1 MGGGNDSYMSS
12 NPEFEGDFIV
22 RALHEYHTDSRGH
35 LSFAQFQ
42 YIKVKHCEE
51 SGWWLGESENNCGWF
66 PSNRV
71 ERVAAVYETEITSE
85 DYDQIRTGL
94 DGVETQFLGEPVSES
109 ILDNMHDYPSALGRT
124 RAGQLAF
131 PPSQLSVPQVSYG
144 PDSSST
150 DMENDMFYHH
160 TISSTTSLNNSD
172 TSYAYSDFIAE
183 VTLYVDELRDAT
195 TKGLIDRYQ
204 PIVANIISCVKALL
218 IFTNTIAK
226 ESEVLQNYPDLARSR
241 RIILRALGKLYSKCR
256 VANGSQALTTMKQRQ
271 FAMEKLSVFSGQ
283 VLGGITDFATRAR
296 EIGLRIKAESSS
308 EPSNVSRE
316 LDMVLM
322 ASGEVES
329 STPSISSSSHG
340 RPRRRVSRANSA
352 KGFKSF
358 NAVRQWRTE
367 HLQKHNAARK
377 SVEYLLAEYMECLNG
392 GNGIVGMEDVLRMTI
407 QAGQAIQIF
416 LVSSEE
422 MKSRTNIKEDEDH
435 AANKILLSATLGE
448 LFGYIQIL
456 ENAPSAKSQSTEII
470 LNKFMSLSSIM
481 LRCLVDLETQSK
493 TTQSSR
499 DQEQSSRKGSISQ
512 DEEYETESVLPA
524 PPAEASETVTGTDM
538 GDKSSACESTAA
550 TSIGDYDVPS
560 KATTSRNT
568 ALARS
573 KHTSSVGQVVPL
585 NRKFISHNSMN
596 DRNKRQTGS
605 SHSPQGDNQY
615 PNPEATYSEAHDLER
630 NPPADSYRPNHD
642 SAVVIMSAKTTPH
655 HSLINAKKSSSPSI
669 SIVDEEPWGHKEPM
683 ARERSQDQRHKKEKS
698 QDDMGGTIKDAERKI
713 TAIFMLPTTE
723 RSMLTEE
730 SVTTTSA
737 SEQHPLSRNAAYDQ
751 DTMAPPTPT
760 LRPQFASESNKPVSS
775 TSRSPRMRTSDSS
788 GRHSRVSGSRQGAVS
803 RNGQTRP
810 SADTERPMTED
821 SGIIGLGVSVPTG
834 TRPRNSSSAS
844 NSGQGSGSGSGS
856 IPRAPGMARTRSPI
870 PPSPRLESSR
880 RMPRSDNSIH
890 PHSPNLGPESRPTSR
905 AGSHTANLNPSS
917 ISGSRR
923 GSEHSI
929 RSDISGRRKSNDSH
943 SLRENDARQDNSGRR
958 PSSSLSGPRRN
969 SKNLISAPASI
980 VRSEQPRARQD
991 ERLSRSSTPTAS
1003 HIQTFQDGSGPRRPN
1018 KNQHRDSVYSNI
1030 SVATDNSRH
1039 SRSGLPAS
1047 PILRARNHNQ
1057 DAGGKGRHSSDNSSV
1072 TSEWSQLQHHNQQ
1085 QQSQQ
1090 TRGGPNLPSY
1100 RPRPNRVGQAK
1111 VRASSELKQEAA
1123 GTITSTATPWFLE
1136 NDYEPDEV
1144 LYSENGTLVAAT
1156 LDAYIEIL
1164 TSHKNAPDAAF
1175 VMTFFTT
1182 FRLYVDP
1189 VELTNLLIKRFVM
1202 PPPELSDFDRLIWAQ
1217 QKQERVQKRV
1227 YIAFKTWAEGYWV
1240 TEKDRSAFKPIME
1253 FVTRE
1258 MTEALPGPAGRLLD
1272 TLNQLVAKRR
1282 SLGLHIR
1289 SQTINKA
1296 HSYDRINQIAQEHYS
1311 GSSESNNI
1319 NTGSN
1324 GSSKPFAT
1332 VKDRSANSF
1341 KSATSSRRGI
1351 VGFGS
1356 GDSSQS
1362 RGPPVPLVNKALL
1375 NALSNELTLT
1385 KIPVTDIKPIE
1396 LARQLTIMVGKL
1408 YYDIPY
1414 LELLVKEHPKCS
1426 AMVQVSNKITIWV
1439 TDTIVDEQDVKKR
1452 IGVVKHWIEVGEEC
1466 LKLNNF
1472 DTLTAISSAIESTP
1486 VRRLYNT
1493 WEGINKAY
1501 YERAMQLNKVI
1512 SSNHNYKDY
1521 KAKLKTVTAPC
1532 IPFLGRYFT
1541 VISFIEDGN
1550 SMYKDPNPPPVP
1562 GTSSTSP
1569 TPTPASNRKLLRYG
1583 RFYQLAKAIQEFRDF
1598 QGVYELLEVPR
1609 LRDYILK
1616 CMENLD
1622 HDRNYRKSLAIEPRR
1637 PAPATPGGSGYGMA
1651 GGNGGHRASSGPK
1664 GLFHNGISNSEM
1676 NGSSMPAKLNKLSF
1690 FRKSAR
1696 NDRS

>member
-51 SGWWLGESENNCGWF
+51 SGWWLGESENSCGWF

-94 DGVETQFLGEPVSES
+94 DGVETQFLGEPVSETL
-109 ILDNMHDYPSALGRT
+109 LDNTHDYPSALGRT

-172 TSYAYSDFIAE
+172 TSYAYSDFVAE
-183 VTLYVDELRDAT
+183 VTLYVNELRDAT
-195 TKGLIDRYQ
+195 TNGLIDRYQ

-241 RIILRALGKLYSKCR
+241 RVILRALGKLYSKCR

-271 FAMEKLSVFSGQ
+271 FAVEKLSVFSGQ

-296 EIGLRIKAESSS
+296 EIGLRIKAENSP
-308 EPSNVSRE
+308 EPSNGSRE

-322 ASGEVES
+322 ASGEVERNNS
-329 STPSISSSSHG
+329 LNYSSSHG

-367 HLQKHNAARK
+367 QLQKHTAARK
-377 SVEYLLAEYMECLNG
+377 AIEYLLAEYMECLNG
-392 GNGIVGMEDVLRMTI
+392 GNSLVGMEDVLKMTI

-416 LVSSEE
+416 LVSNEE
-422 MKSRTNIKEDEDH
+422 MKSRTNTKEDEDH
-435 AANKILLSATLGE
+435 ATNRVLLSATLGE

-456 ENAPSAKSQSTEII
+456 ESAPSAKNQPTEII

-481 LRCLVDLETQSK
+481 LRCLVDLEIQPK
-493 TTQSSR
+493 TAQSSR
-499 DQEQSSRKGSISQ
+499 DQEQSSRKGSISL
-512 DEEYETESVLPA
+512 DEEYETDSVSPA
-524 PPAEASETVTGTDM
+524 PPEASETVASIDVA
-538 GDKSSACESTAA
+538 DKSLECESTAA
-550 TSIGDYDVPS
+550 TSVEDYDVPS
-560 KATTSRNT
+560 RVTTPRNT

-585 NRKFISHNSMN
+585 NRKFISHNSLN

-605 SHSPQGDNQY
+605 SQPPLGDNQC

-630 NPPADSYRPNHD
+630 NPPVDSYRSNHD
-642 SAVVIMSAKTTPH
+642 SAVVITSAKTTPH
-655 HSLINAKKSSSPSI
+655 HSLVNARKRSSPSI
-669 SIVDEEPWGHKEPM
+669 SVVDEEPWGHKEPM
-683 ARERSQDQRHKKEKS
+683 ARERSQDQRHEKEKP
-698 QDDMGGTIKDAERKI
+698 QGDMGGAIKDAERKI

-730 SVTTTSA
+730 SVVTTSA
-737 SEQHPLSRNAAYDQ
+737 NEQHPLSRNAAYDQ

-760 LRPQFASESNKPVSS
+760 LRPQFASESSKPASS
-775 TSRSPRMRTSDSS
+775 ISRSPRMRASDSN
-788 GRHSRVSGSRQGAVS
+788 GRHSRTSGNRQGAVS

-810 SADTERPMTED
+810 SADTERPMAED

-844 NSGQGSGSGSGS
+844 NSGQGSASGSAS
-856 IPRAPGMARTRSPI
+856 IPRAPGMARARSPI
-870 PPSPRLESSR
+870 PPSPRLESTR

-905 AGSHTANLNPSS
+905 AGSNTTNLNPSS
-917 ISGSRR
+917 IPGSRR

-929 RSDISGRRKSNDSH
+929 RSDMSGRRKSNDNH
-943 SLRENDARQDNSGRR
+943 SLRENDARHHNSDRR

-969 SKNLISAPASI
+969 SRNLIPASPSI
-980 VRSEQPRARQD
+980 GRSEQSRARQD
-991 ERLSRSSTPTAS
+991 DRTSRPSTPTAS
-1003 HIQTFQDGSGPRRPN
+1003 HIQTFQDGPGLRRPS
-1018 KNQHRDSVYSNI
+1018 KNYHRESIYSNV
-1030 SVATDNSRH
+1030 SVATDSSRH
-1039 SRSGLPAS
+1039 SRSGQPTS
-1047 PILRARNHNQ
+1047 PSLRARNHNQ
-1057 DAGGKGRHSSDNSSV
+1057 DVGGKGRHSSDNSSV
-1072 TSEWSQLQHHNQQ
+1072 TSERSLQQPHQQ
-1085 QQSQQ
+1085 QQTQQ

-1111 VRASSELKQEAA
+1111 VRTSSELKQEAA
-1123 GTITSTATPWFLE
+1123 GTAASTTTPWFLE

-1144 LYSENGTLVAAT
+1144 LYNDNGTLVAAT
-1156 LDAYIEIL
+1156 LDAYIEML

-1202 PPPELSDFDRLIWAQ
+1202 PHPELSDFDRLIWAQ

-1227 YIAFKTWAEGYWV
+1227 HLAFKTWLESYWV
-1240 TEKDRSAFKPIME
+1240 TEKDRSAFRPIME
-1253 FVTRE
+1253 FVTHE

-1272 TLNQLVAKRR
+1272 TLNQWVTKRQSLV
-1282 SLGLHIR
+1282 LHIH

-1296 HSYDRINQIAQEHYS
+1296 RSYDRINQIAQEHNS
-1311 GSSESNNI
+1311 GGSESNS
-1319 NTGSN
+1319 SN
-1324 GSSKPFAT
+1324 SKPFAT
-1332 VKDRSANSF
+1332 VKDRSANALRN
-1341 KSATSSRRGI
+1341 ATSSRRGI

-1375 NALSNELTLT
+1375 NALSNEQMLT
-1385 KIPVTDIKPIE
+1385 KIPVTDIKAIE

-1501 YERAMQLNKVI
+1501 FERAMQLNKVI

-1521 KAKLKTVTAPC
+1521 KARLKTVTAPC

-1550 SMYKDPNPPPVP
+1550 SIYKDPNPPPVP

-1569 TPTPASNRKLLRYG
+1569 TPTLASNRKLLRFG
-1583 RFYQLAKAIQEFRDF
+1583 RFYQLAKAVQEFRDF

-1637 PAPATPGGSGYGMA
+1637 PAPATPGGNGYGMA
-1651 GGNGGHRASSGPK
+1651 GGNGGHRSSSGGK
-1664 GLFHNGISNSEM
+1664 GLFYNGISNSEM
-1676 NGSSMPAKLNKLSF
+1676 NGNSMPTKLNKLSF
-1690 FRKSAR
+1690 FRKSTR